1 MRVLS
6 VLEQSVSI
14 LLRWAG
20 ENPTVLAWLFGLS
33 LALFLGS
40 LVLIPILISRMRPDY
55 FVTPNAESHTWL
67 GRHPVSRSIAR
78 LLKNALGAVLL
89 FAGLVM
95 MVLPGQ
101 GIITLLVAL
110 SLLEFPGKRSLE
122 LRLIRQQHVSSAINW
137 TRSKAGQPPLMI
149 PTDPGK

>member
-6 VLEQSVSI
+6 VLEQLAS

-20 ENPTVLAWLFGLS
+20 EHPTVLAWLFGLS
-33 LALFLGS
+33 LVLFLGS
-40 LVLIPILISRMRPDY
+40 LILIPILISRMRPDY

-67 GRHPVSRSIAR
+67 GRHPVARSIAR
-78 LLKNALGAVLL
+78 LLKNALGVVLL

-101 GIITLLVAL
+101 GVITLLVAL
-110 SLLEFPGKRSLE
+110 SLLEFPGKRTLE
-122 LRLIRQQHVSSAINW
+122 LRLIRQRHVSSVINW
-137 TRSKAGQPPLMI
+137 TRSRAGRPPLII
-149 PTDPGK
+149 PADSDK

>member
-20 ENPTVLAWLFGLS
+20 EHPTVLAWLFGLS

-55 FVTPNAESHTWL
+55 FVTPNAESYTWL
-67 GRHPVSRSIAR
+67 GRHPVARSIAR
-78 LLKNALGAVLL
+78 LLKNLLGAVLL

-122 LRLIRQQHVSSAINW
+122 LRLIRQQHVSSVINW
-137 TRSKAGQPPLMI
+137 TRSRAGQPLLII
-149 PTDPGK
+149 PNDHDK

>member
-6 VLEQSVSI
+6 VLEQLAS

-20 ENPTVLAWLFGLS
+20 KHPTVLAWLFGLS
-33 LALFLGS
+33 LVLFLGS
-40 LVLIPILISRMRPDY
+40 LILIPILISRMRPDY

-67 GRHPVSRSIAR
+67 GRHPVARSIAR
-78 LLKNALGAVLL
+78 LLKNALGVVLL

-101 GIITLLVAL
+101 GVITLLVAL
-110 SLLEFPGKRSLE
+110 SLLEFPGKRTLE
-122 LRLIRQQHVSSAINW
+122 LRLIHQRHVSSVINW
-137 TRSKAGQPPLMI
+137 TRSRAGRPPLII
-149 PTDPGK
+149 PTDSDK